1 MENENK
7 DMTIEQSF
15 AELDKIIDSMQN
27 GSLSLQETF
36 DLYKK
41 GVELVAGCNQ
51 KIDKIQCD
59 IEVISKMQKGK
70 SDGSEDTSGPC

>member
-1 MENENK
+1 MANEHQ

-15 AELDKIIDSMQN
+15 AELDKIISDMQTPD
-27 GSLSLQETF
+27 LSLQDTF

-41 GVELVAGCNQ
+41 GVELVAGCSK

-59 IEVISKMQKGK
+59 IEIISKNMK
-70 SDGSEDTSGPC
+70 EE